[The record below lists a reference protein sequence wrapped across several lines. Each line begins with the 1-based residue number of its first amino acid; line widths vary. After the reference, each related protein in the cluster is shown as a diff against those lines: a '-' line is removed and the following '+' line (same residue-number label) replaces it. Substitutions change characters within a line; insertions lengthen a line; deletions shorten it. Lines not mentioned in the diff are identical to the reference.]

1 MNNLSCCSL
10 SLSLSFSV
18 SLSLSPPSTPSL
30 ILGAGFYYVAL
41 AVVEPS
47 MQTRLAQNS
56 QGSSCLSLPSTGIKC
71 MCPAAPSSFFKTIC
85 KEIKVERGYC
95 SHVLL
100 TLQRLGA
107 GAVGQAGDQSG
118 QHKMYPL
125 SKKPYK
131 SWHFGGN
138 LQMCH
143 WSMLIV
149 VFPSSNTPS
158 PLRGN

>member
-1 MNNLSCCSL
+1 MI
-10 SLSLSFSV
+10 
-18 SLSLSPPSTPSL
+18 SL
-30 ILGAGFYYVAL
+30 ITLVSPMAL
-41 AVVEPS
+41 
-47 MQTRLAQNS
+47 
-56 QGSSCLSLPSTGIKC
+56 
-71 MCPAAPSSFFKTIC
+71 SSFFFFFFNLSFFNINQKFNFLSL
-85 KEIKVERGYC
+85 KVERGYC